1 MTGGGDEGVLGGT
14 NAQLILITVGSYV
27 TPNTNLWSKG
37 NKETPLTNFHTQENS
52 PIHDPIMKSEKF

>member
-27 TPNTNLWSKG
+27 TPNTNL
-37 NKETPLTNFHTQENS
+37 
-52 PIHDPIMKSEKF
+52 